1 MQGAIERTSFSARQA
16 SAQIVQVPAQAAHS
30 SMQRASTAASA
41 MRGRGWLR
49 RIASTVTKTYRT
61 RMDRHTPTV
70 AEVVTRAVELVD
82 PDDVDEPLGHL
93 QSQLEDDIEPITAV
107 DNLEERLALALEG
120 VDYDIENPAVS
131 VASAIVLYLAAHP
144 NELDTANQGG
154 DVMTRA
160 VKAQWHGHPPEAV
173 ERWLGDR

>member
-1 MQGAIERTSFSARQA
+1 MS
-16 SAQIVQVPAQAAHS
+16 
-30 SMQRASTAASA
+30 
-41 MRGRGWLR
+41 
-49 RIASTVTKTYRT
+49 

-82 PDDVDEPLGHL
+82 PEDVDEALGHL
-93 QSQLEDDIEPITAV
+93 QRQLEDDIEPITAV

-144 NELDTANQGG
+144 GELDAAHSEGG
-154 DVMTRA
+154 VLTRA
-160 VKAQWHGHPPEAV
+160 VKAQWGGHPPAAV
-173 ERWLGDR
+173 QRWLG